1 MESSEYKN
9 QIFELTNQMNDVQL
23 KASKTE
29 EELSLQNYQQDIDL
43 MKKKLVALN
52 AALQDK
58 LDADIFDQEL
68 NGLKSIL
75 YKSETPADE
84 KPQVPTTVV
93 NVTTPPLASSFISTK
108 DLNRMKDLFEKF
120 P

>member
-43 MKKKLVALN
+43 M
-52 AALQDK
+52 
-58 LDADIFDQEL
+58 
-68 NGLKSIL
+68 
-75 YKSETPADE
+75 
-84 KPQVPTTVV
+84 
-93 NVTTPPLASSFISTK
+93 
-108 DLNRMKDLFEKF
+108 
-120 P
+120 